1 MGKGKGVPE
10 TPEGRVCRV
19 HSSTPGNLG
28 PGGVRGL
35 PQAQGWLC
43 GWSEQKPG
51 LAASTPLGEPGL
63 GPRDEG
69 SSGDMQKPHLPRAER
84 IKWA

>member
-1 MGKGKGVPE
+1 MQVLAVVITIIYPPLPKKPSLPGSSVGKGKGVLE

-19 HSSTPGNLG
+19 YSSTPGNIG

-43 GWSEQKPG
+43 GWS
-51 LAASTPLGEPGL
+51 
-63 GPRDEG
+63 
-69 SSGDMQKPHLPRAER
+69 
-84 IKWA
+84 W